1 MLACARPG
9 ASAKDPLDA
18 LDPRGEEL
26 WLPPEADLIERALG
40 ARLNLLLVGP
50 PGCGKTALL
59 ERAAARVAGDATP
72 WALSLHGETSV
83 DDLFGAR
90 ELRRGETTFRP
101 APVLQAMLERAP
113 LLLHELDAA
122 PPEVLFSLQRVL
134 ERRPVVI
141 ASAPGADG
149 RPLRLDPWAPDPE
162 GRPGRFVVA
171 ATANTLGRGDEAGLY
186 RGTHALNEAFLDRF
200 DLVLTLGYPPP
211 EAEAALLVRRVG
223 LDAAEA
229 EQVARVAQLV
239 RRGVRE
245 ERYASLTFSVRRT
258 LAWALLRARLGCTL
272 EEAFAASCLERA
284 LPEDRA
290 LLAEA
295 FQRVVGRPVT
305 GRRR

>member
-1 MLACARPG
+1 MPVAVAPPPPFAAAG
-9 ASAKDPLDA
+9 E
-18 LDPRGEEL
+18 RGDEEL
-26 WLPPEADLIERALG
+26 WLPPEAELIEQALR
-40 ARLNLLLVGP
+40 ARLNVLLVGP

-59 ERAAARVAGDATP
+59 ERAAARAADRPA

-101 APVLQAMLERAP
+101 APALQAMLERAP

-122 PPEVLFSLQRVL
+122 PPEVLFALQRVL
-134 ERRPVVI
+134 ERRPVVV
-141 ASAPGADG
+141 PGAAGGDG
-149 RPLRLDPWAPDPE
+149 LPLRLDPWSHDVD
-162 GRPGRFVVA
+162 GRPGEFVVA

-200 DLVLTLGYPPP
+200 DLVRTLGYPPP
-211 EAEAALLVRRVG
+211 EAEAAILCRRTG
-223 LDAAEA
+223 LDPREA

-239 RRGVRE
+239 RRGLRE

-258 LAWALLRARLGCTL
+258 LAWALLRARLGCSL
-272 EEAFAASCLERA
+272 EEAFAATCLERA

-295 FQRVVGRPVT
+295 FQRVVGRAAT